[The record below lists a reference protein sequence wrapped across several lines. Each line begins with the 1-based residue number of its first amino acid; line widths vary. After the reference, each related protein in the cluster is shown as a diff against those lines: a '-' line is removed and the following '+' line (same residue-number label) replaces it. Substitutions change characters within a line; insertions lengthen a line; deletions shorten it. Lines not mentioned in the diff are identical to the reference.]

1 MTYLD
6 LTGNTNLTNAG
17 LNWLTEG
24 CHAMKTLKLYG
35 LDRLDDAG
43 MRCLSEGMGEL
54 LDLDLTGVNQIT
66 DVGVRH
72 LALGCKKIERLI
84 LSGVYLLTN
93 GMDRDFG
100 LEGLQALAK
109 EITTLKSL
117 NLANCFQVGA
127 QSLGAVE
134 NDTGLTELRYGCQNI
149 DAKAWDCC
157 KALSKFKNY

>member
-1 MTYLD
+1 MFS
-6 LTGNTNLTNAG
+6 GR
-17 LNWLTEG
+17 
-24 CHAMKTLKLYG
+24 YG
-35 LDRLDDAG
+35 RIVG
-43 MRCLSEGMGEL
+43 FRFK
-54 LDLDLTGVNQIT
+54 GVNQIT

-117 NLANCFQVGA
+117 NLAN
-127 QSLGAVE
+127 
-134 NDTGLTELRYGCQNI
+134 
-149 DAKAWDCC
+149 
-157 KALSKFKNY
+157 